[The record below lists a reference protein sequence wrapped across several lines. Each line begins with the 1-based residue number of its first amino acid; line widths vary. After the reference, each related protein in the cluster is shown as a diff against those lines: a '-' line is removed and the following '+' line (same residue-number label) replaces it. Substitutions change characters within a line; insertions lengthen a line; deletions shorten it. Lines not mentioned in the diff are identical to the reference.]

1 MLQRRTKCK
10 IQNLRFSYSK
20 NTANFEAFRLN
31 ISSSI
36 NLFFSEECCEVCTYF
51 IHSWNW
57 ILLSFLINNI
67 PRFLFLLISWMKLNR
82 LSCMMWPNLLFFWYL
97 IWRVFYLFIE
107 FLFQLDGLRYAAS
120 SSFYGGGGCL
130 HSSQSDN
137 TRRESSISTDSG
149 YLMSLPESRR
159 DSAEVENFR
168 ENNMMYKNNGQQQHF
183 KREEFLDTFNSQP
196 KVGKVVGLMYKGDTK
211 WPATMGQKI
220 EKK

>member
-1 MLQRRTKCK
+1 
-10 IQNLRFSYSK
+10 
-20 NTANFEAFRLN
+20 
-31 ISSSI
+31 
-36 NLFFSEECCEVCTYF
+36 
-51 IHSWNW
+51 
-57 ILLSFLINNI
+57 
-67 PRFLFLLISWMKLNR
+67 
-82 LSCMMWPNLLFFWYL
+82 MMWPNFFG
-97 IWRVFYLFIE
+97 IWFDEFFYLFIE

-168 ENNMMYKNNGQQQHF
+168 ENSMMYKNNGQQQQHF

-196 KVGKVVGLMYKGDTK
+196 KVGNCVSLTCSFLKKGTTKVYKAQSTNFEFWKGASAF
-211 WPATMGQKI
+211 WNQ
-220 EKK
+220 

>member
-1 MLQRRTKCK
+1 MYLLYPFMKLNTTTIFFNKQHTY
-10 IQNLRFSYSK
+10 LGSFSY
-20 NTANFEAFRLN
+20 
-31 ISSSI
+31 
-36 NLFFSEECCEVCTYF
+36 LFHEWKV
-51 IHSWNW
+51 
-57 ILLSFLINNI
+57 
-67 PRFLFLLISWMKLNR
+67 NR

-107 FLFQLDGLRYAAS
+107 FLFQLDGLRHAAS

-137 TRRESSISTDSG
+137 TRRETSISTDSG

-196 KVGKVVGLMYKGDTK
+196 KVGKFISLKYKGDTK

>member
-1 MLQRRTKCK
+1 
-10 IQNLRFSYSK
+10 
-20 NTANFEAFRLN
+20 
-31 ISSSI
+31 
-36 NLFFSEECCEVCTYF
+36 
-51 IHSWNW
+51 
-57 ILLSFLINNI
+57 
-67 PRFLFLLISWMKLNR
+67 
-82 LSCMMWPNLLFFWYL
+82 MMWPNLLFFWYL
-97 IWRVFYLFIE
+97 ICRVFYLFIE

-211 WPATMGQKI
+211 
-220 EKK
+220 